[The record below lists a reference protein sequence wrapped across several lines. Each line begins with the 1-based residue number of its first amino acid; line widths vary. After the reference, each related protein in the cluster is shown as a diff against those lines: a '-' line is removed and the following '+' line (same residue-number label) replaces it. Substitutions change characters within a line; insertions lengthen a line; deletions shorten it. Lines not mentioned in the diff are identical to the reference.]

1 MSPCQI
7 RVGVCVELRN
17 VQYII
22 YLYIWLA
29 LATVL
34 ALYDDLVRLKIG
46 SIYHLF
52 WLFFNI
58 CQSVPIL
65 VSTSHRPNLSLF
77 IYNNIITKCTP
88 TQTWRLPM
96 ASSIAIKQENM
107 MEALYYWSEH
117 CSWGFILVTLHES
130 IKTHRIPYND
140 SKDENTPCTVRWQ
153 WDSKYHPNFESSST
167 FEGVWTKVKR

>member
-88 TQTWRLPM
+88 TQTWRLTM
-96 ASSIAIKQENM
+96 ASSITAREHDGSIILLVW
-107 MEALYYWSEH
+107 ALLMRFH
-117 CSWGFILVTLHES
+117 TRNTSWNH
-130 IKTHRIPYND
+130 
-140 SKDENTPCTVRWQ
+140 
-153 WDSKYHPNFESSST
+153 
-167 FEGVWTKVKR
+167 